1 MVKVGLIPQIITL
14 PPAME
19 LPANLQQRR
28 VLLDLYNY
36 DRVVTPDNKFVEHI
50 AYLKQQRGIP
60 KHENFSTWDVY
71 SCTGLFLKS
80 YLEEHGVEVLLINYI
95 DADNQEVEFKKLQEF
110 DPDILVVSTSNVLT
124 AFELITAG
132 KMVRHYLPDVF
143 LVAGGTH
150 LAATLQFYNDRQKC
164 NYLRKSKFD
173 VFIEDNQG
181 EQALL
186 GVIQTWPN
194 SLEGINNLIWK
205 DARGEFFIN
214 QRVREENRIDQPL
227 INFKGIKPGSAVLLR
242 TARGCSFRCAYCSY
256 HTNGGTLRLMAVDD
270 AIAMLK
276 RAKNAGVGSVIFID
290 DTFNIPKKRFEN
302 LLDRMIA
309 EDINLPWSSFL
320 RCQYIDENIVNKM
333 KQSGCQGVFLGI
345 ESGSDELLKNMNK
358 GSANQAYRRGIQW
371 LKEQGIVTLG
381 AFIVGFPG
389 ETSET
394 LAKTV
399 DFLETAGLDFYFLQI
414 FYYLHHTLIH
424 QQAAKYQLVG
434 EGDKWVHATMNAEE
448 AKEAIARIFMTVKN
462 TMFVNPVYNFWEIA
476 YLQNKGFDLP
486 AIRQYKYEMNQMTAR
501 QMQQEWNFFLSPTW
515 AA

>member
-19 LPANLQQRR
+19 LPSHPQQRR
-28 VLLDLYNY
+28 FLFDLHNY
-36 DRVVTPDNKFVEHI
+36 DRVLTPDNKLVEHI

-60 KHENFSTWDVY
+60 KQENFSTWDVY
-71 SCTGLFLKS
+71 SCTGLYLKS
-80 YLEEHGVEVLLINYI
+80 YLEQHGVEVLLINYI
-95 DADNQEVEFKKLQEF
+95 DADNQEVEFKRLQDFE
-110 DPDILVVSTSNVLT
+110 PDILVVSTTNVLT
-124 AFELITAG
+124 PFELITAG
-132 KMVRHYLPDVF
+132 KMIRQYLPDVF
-143 LVAGGTH
+143 LVAGGAH
-150 LAATLQFYNDRQKC
+150 LAATLQFYNHKQKC

-186 GVIQTWPN
+186 GVIQSLPN

-205 DARGEFFIN
+205 DAQGEFVIN
-214 QRVREENRIDQPL
+214 RRVPEKNRIDETL
-227 INFKGIKPGSAVLLR
+227 INFKGIKPGSPALLR
-242 TARGCSFRCAYCSY
+242 TASGCSFRCAFCSY
-256 HTNGGTLRLMAVDD
+256 CTRGTLRLMKVDD

-276 RAKNAGVGSVIFID
+276 RAKEAGVGSVIFID
-290 DTFNIPKKRFEN
+290 DTFNVPRKRFEQ

-320 RCQYIDENIVNKM
+320 RCQFVDENIVKKM
-333 KQSGCQGVFLGI
+333 KQSGCRGVFLGI
-345 ESGSDELLKNMNK
+345 ESGSDEMLKNMNK
-358 GSANQAYRRGIQW
+358 GSAVQAYRNGIKW
-371 LKEQGIVTLG
+371 LKEQGIITLG
-381 AFIVGFPG
+381 GFIVGFPG
-389 ETSET
+389 ETAET

-424 QQAAKYQLVG
+424 KQAARYQLVG
-434 EGDKWVHATMNAEE
+434 EGDKWVHATMNADE

-462 TMFVNPVYNFWEIA
+462 TTFVNPIYNFWEIA

-501 QMQQEWNFFLSPTW
+501 QMQQEWNLSLSPAW